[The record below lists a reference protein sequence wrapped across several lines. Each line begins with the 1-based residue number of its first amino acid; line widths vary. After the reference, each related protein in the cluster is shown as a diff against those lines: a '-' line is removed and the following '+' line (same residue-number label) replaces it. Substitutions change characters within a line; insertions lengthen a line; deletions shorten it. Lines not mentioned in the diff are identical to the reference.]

1 MTTQQPISA
10 DFPFES
16 RYVEVHGSKIHYV
29 EEGSGDPVLFLHGQ
43 PTSSYLW
50 RNVIPHVST
59 LARAIAMDNIGF
71 SRSDKP
77 DIEYRFVDHVK
88 YVEGF
93 IEVTGL
99 KNVTLVIH
107 DWGSALGFH
116 YAMRNESNVKG
127 LAFMEALLMPIPSL
141 DVMPPQMKEIFTAC
155 PHP

>member
-50 RNVIPHVST
+50 RNVIPHLSPV
-59 LARAIAMDNIGF
+59 ARAIAMDNIGF
-71 SRSDKP
+71 GKSDKP

-93 IEVTGL
+93 IEALGL
-99 KNVTLVIH
+99 QNVTLSFTTGGRR
-107 DWGSALGFH
+107 WGST
-116 YAMRNESNVKG
+116 
-127 LAFMEALLMPIPSL
+127 MPCATSP
-141 DVMPPQMKEIFTAC
+141 M
-155 PHP
+155 

>member
-16 RYVEVHGSKIHYV
+16 RYVDVHGSKIHYV

-50 RNVIPHVST
+50 RNVIPHVSPI
-59 LARAIAMDNIGF
+59 ARAIAMDNIGF
-71 SRSDKP
+71 GKSDKP

-93 IEVTGL
+93 IEMLGL
-99 KNVTLVIH
+99 RNVTL
-107 DWGSALGFH
+107 DPRLGVGAGVPLCH
-116 YAMRNESNVKG
+116 AQRVECEGHRLHGGASD
-127 LAFMEALLMPIPSL
+127 A
-141 DVMPPQMKEIFTAC
+141 
-155 PHP
+155 HP

>member
-50 RNVIPHVST
+50 RNVIPHLSPV
-59 LARAIAMDNIGF
+59 ARAIAMDNIGF
-71 SRSDKP
+71 GKSDKP
-77 DIEYRFVDHVK
+77 DIEYRFVDHAK

-93 IEVTGL
+93 IEVMGL

-107 DWGSALGFH
+107 D
-116 YAMRNESNVKG
+116 
-127 LAFMEALLMPIPSL
+127 
-141 DVMPPQMKEIFTAC
+141 
-155 PHP
+155 

>member
-50 RNVIPHVST
+50 RNVIPHVSPV
-59 LARAIAMDNIGF
+59 ARAIAMDNIGF
-71 SRSDKP
+71 GKSDKP
-77 DIEYRFVDHVK
+77 DIEYRFVDHSK

-93 IEVTGL
+93 IETLGL
-99 KNVTLVIH
+99 KNVTLRWTPSVGQHWGNVISE
-107 DWGSALGFH
+107 GPAVFPR
-116 YAMRNESNVKG
+116 YTN
-127 LAFMEALLMPIPSL
+127 ALLAGHLLSFDCSSDCTESPLNTSAG
-141 DVMPPQMKEIFTAC
+141 VR
-155 PHP
+155 